1 MKKIILLVAVITGF
15 GMQAQNENNTT
26 TGIHVTGEGIVKV
39 APDKVTIKSQIEHE
53 GQNATSVKSQ
63 NDEVVDKVIKYL
75 KAEGVAEKNI
85 NTNYIN
91 LNKRYNYNDKTYTYV
106 ANQAI
111 SITLEDIGKYEAIMK
126 GLLENGLNGINGVEF
141 ESSDIEKH
149 KAEARRKAVLNA
161 KEKAEALAE
170 PLGQTVG
177 NAFMISEGS
186 NNNYQP
192 VYGSMRI
199 KGSADEASNQETIAP
214 GEMEINIKVNVAF
227 QLLME

>member
-1 MKKIILLVAVITGF
+1 MKKIILLFAVITGL
-15 GMQAQNENNTT
+15 GMQAQNENNNP
-26 TGIHVTGEGIVKV
+26 GIYVTGEGIVKV
-39 APDKVTIKSQIEHE
+39 SPDKVTINSQIEHE
-53 GQNATSVKSQ
+53 GQSATSVKSQ

-75 KAEGVAEKNI
+75 KSEGIAEKNI

-111 SITLEDIGKYEAIMK
+111 SITLEDISKYESIMK
-126 GLLENGLNGINGVEF
+126 GLLENGLNGINGIEF

-170 PLGQTVG
+170 PLGQKVG

-186 NNNYQP
+186 SNNNQP
-192 VYGSMRI
+192 VYRAMEMKAS
-199 KGSADEASNQETIAP
+199 SDQASNQETIAP
-214 GEMEINIKVNVAF
+214 GEMEVSISVNVAF

>member
-1 MKKIILLVAVITGF
+1 MKKIILLMAVITGF
-15 GMQAQNENNTT
+15 GMQAQNDTNS
-26 TGIHVTGEGIVKV
+26 GIHVTGEGIVKV

-53 GQNATSVKSQ
+53 GQSATSVKSQ
-63 NDEVVDKVIKYL
+63 NDEVVNKVIKYL
-75 KAEGVAEKNI
+75 KSEGIAEKNI

-111 SITLEDIGKYEAIMK
+111 SITLEDISKYESIMK
-126 GLLENGLNGINGVEF
+126 GLLENGLNGINGIEF
-141 ESSDIEKH
+141 ESSAIKKH

-161 KEKAEALAE
+161 KVKAEALAK

-177 NAFMISEGS
+177 KAYKISEGS
-186 NNNYQP
+186 SNNYQP
-192 VYGSMRI
+192 VYGAMRI
-199 KGSADEASNQETIAP
+199 KGSADEASNQETMAP
-214 GEMEINIKVNVAF
+214 GEMEISIDVNVSF

>member
-1 MKKIILLVAVITGF
+1 MKKLILLIAVVTGF
-15 GMQAQNENNTT
+15 GMQAQTENNN
-26 TGIHVTGEGIVKV
+26 TGIHVTGEGVVKV

-53 GQNATSVKSQ
+53 GQSATSVKSQ

-75 KAEGVAEKNI
+75 KSEGIAEKNI

-111 SITLEDIGKYEAIMK
+111 SITLEDISKYESIMK
-126 GLLENGLNGINGVEF
+126 GLLENGLNGINGIEF
-141 ESSDIEKH
+141 ESSEIDKH

-177 NAFMISEGS
+177 KAFKISEGS
-186 NNNYQP
+186 SNNNQP
-192 VYGSMRI
+192 VYRAMEMKAS
-199 KGSADEASNQETIAP
+199 SDQASNQETIAP
-214 GEMEINIKVNVAF
+214 GEMEISIEVNVAF

>member
-1 MKKIILLVAVITGF
+1 MKKIILLIAVITCF
-15 GMQAQNENNTT
+15 GMQAQNENNN
-26 TGIHVTGEGIVKV
+26 TGIYVTGKGTVKV

-53 GQNATSVKSQ
+53 GQSATSVKSQ

-75 KAEGVAEKNI
+75 KSEGITEKNI

-111 SITLEDIGKYEAIMK
+111 SITLEDISEYESIMK
-126 GLLENGLNGINGVEF
+126 GLLENGLNGINGIEF
-141 ESSDIEKH
+141 ESSEIEKH
-149 KAEARRKAVLNA
+149 KAEARGKAVLNA

-177 NAFMISEGS
+177 KAFKINEGS
-186 NNNYQP
+186 SNNYQP
-192 VYGSMRI
+192 VYRTMEMKAS
-199 KGSADEASNQETIAP
+199 SDQASNQETIAP
-214 GEMEINIKVNVAF
+214 GEMEVSIDVNVAF

>member
-1 MKKIILLVAVITGF
+1 MKKIILLMAVITGF
-15 GMQAQNENNTT
+15 GMQAQNDTNP
-26 TGIHVTGEGIVKV
+26 GIHVTGEGVVKV

-53 GQNATSVKSQ
+53 GQSATSVKSQ
-63 NDEVVDKVIKYL
+63 NDEVVNKVIKYL
-75 KAEGVAEKNI
+75 KSEGIAEKNI

-111 SITLEDIGKYEAIMK
+111 SITLEDISKYESIMK
-126 GLLENGLNGINGVEF
+126 GLLENGLNGINGIEF
-141 ESSDIEKH
+141 ESSAIKKH

-161 KEKAEALAE
+161 KEKAEALAK

-177 NAFMISEGS
+177 KAYKISEGS
-186 NNNYQP
+186 SNNYQP
-192 VYGSMRI
+192 VYGAMRI
-199 KGSADEASNQETIAP
+199 KGSADEASNQETMAP
-214 GEMEINIKVNVAF
+214 GEMEISIDVDVSF

>member
-1 MKKIILLVAVITGF
+1 MAVITGF
-15 GMQAQNENNTT
+15 GMQAQNDTNP
-26 TGIHVTGEGIVKV
+26 GIHVTGEGVVKV

-53 GQNATSVKSQ
+53 GQSATSVKSQ
-63 NDEVVDKVIKYL
+63 NDEVVNKVIKYL
-75 KAEGVAEKNI
+75 KSEGIAEKNI

-111 SITLEDIGKYEAIMK
+111 SITLEDISKYESIMK
-126 GLLENGLNGINGVEF
+126 GLLENGLNGINGIEF
-141 ESSDIEKH
+141 ESSEIKKH

-161 KEKAEALAE
+161 KEKAEALAK

-177 NAFMISEGS
+177 KAYKISEGS
-186 NNNYQP
+186 SNNYQP
-192 VYGSMRI
+192 VYGAMRI
-199 KGSADEASNQETIAP
+199 KGSADESSNQETMAP
-214 GEMEINIKVNVAF
+214 GEIEISIDVNVSF

>member
-1 MKKIILLVAVITGF
+1 MAVITGF
-15 GMQAQNENNTT
+15 GMQAQNDTNP
-26 TGIHVTGEGIVKV
+26 GIHVTGEGVVKV

-53 GQNATSVKSQ
+53 GQSATSVKFQ
-63 NDEVVDKVIKYL
+63 NDEVVNKVIKYL
-75 KAEGVAEKNI
+75 KSEGIAEKNI

-111 SITLEDIGKYEAIMK
+111 SITLEDIGKYESIMK
-126 GLLENGLNGINGVEF
+126 GLLENGLNGINGIEF
-141 ESSDIEKH
+141 ESSEIEKH

-161 KEKAEALAE
+161 KEKAEALAK

-177 NAFMISEGS
+177 KAYKISEGS
-186 NNNYQP
+186 SNNYQP
-192 VYGSMRI
+192 VYGAMRI
-199 KGSADEASNQETIAP
+199 KGSADEASNQETMAP
-214 GEMEINIKVNVAF
+214 GEMEISIDVNVSF

>member
-1 MKKIILLVAVITGF
+1 MKKLILLMAVITGF
-15 GMQAQNENNTT
+15 GMQAQNDTNP
-26 TGIHVTGEGIVKV
+26 GIHVTGEGVVKV

-53 GQNATSVKSQ
+53 GQSATSVKSQ
-63 NDEVVDKVIKYL
+63 NDEVVNKVIKYL
-75 KAEGVAEKNI
+75 KSEGIAEKNI

-111 SITLEDIGKYEAIMK
+111 SITLEDISKYESIMK
-126 GLLENGLNGINGVEF
+126 GLLENGLNGINGIEF
-141 ESSDIEKH
+141 ESSAIEKH

-161 KEKAEALAE
+161 KEKAEALAK

-177 NAFMISEGS
+177 KAYKISEGS
-186 NNNYQP
+186 SNNYQP
-192 VYGSMRI
+192 VYGAMRI
-199 KGSADEASNQETIAP
+199 KGSADEASNQETMAP
-214 GEMEINIKVNVAF
+214 GEMEISIDVNVSF

>member
-1 MKKIILLVAVITGF
+1 MKKIILLMAVITGF
-15 GMQAQNENNTT
+15 GMQAQNDTNP
-26 TGIHVTGEGIVKV
+26 GIHVTGEGVVKV

-53 GQNATSVKSQ
+53 GQSATSVKSQ
-63 NDEVVDKVIKYL
+63 NDEVVNKVIKYL
-75 KAEGVAEKNI
+75 KSEGIAEKNI

-111 SITLEDIGKYEAIMK
+111 SITLEDISKYESIMK
-126 GLLENGLNGINGVEF
+126 GLLENGLNGINGIEF
-141 ESSDIEKH
+141 ESSEIEKH

-161 KEKAEALAE
+161 KEKAEALAK

-177 NAFMISEGS
+177 KAYKISEGS
-186 NNNYQP
+186 SNNYQP
-192 VYGSMRI
+192 VYGAMRI
-199 KGSADEASNQETIAP
+199 KGSADEASNQETMAP
-214 GEMEINIKVNVAF
+214 GEMEISIDVDVSF

>member
-1 MKKIILLVAVITGF
+1 MKKIILLIAIVTGF
-15 GMQAQNENNTT
+15 GMQAQNTTNNY
-26 TGIHVTGEGIVKV
+26 GIHVTGKGVVKV
-39 APDKVTIKSQIEHE
+39 TPDKVTIKSQIEHE
-53 GQNATSVKSQ
+53 GQSATAVKSQ

-75 KAEGVAEKNI
+75 KSGGIAEKNI

-111 SITLEDIGKYEAIMK
+111 SITLEDIRKYETIMK
-126 GLLENGLNGINGVEF
+126 GLLENGLNGINGIEF
-141 ESSDIEKH
+141 ESSNIEKH
-149 KAEARRKAVLNA
+149 KAEARKKAVLNA

-177 NAFMISEGS
+177 KAFMISEGS
-186 NNNYQP
+186 GNNYQP
-192 VYGSMRI
+192 VYRAMEMKAS
-199 KGSADEASNQETIAP
+199 SDQASNQETIAP
-214 GEMEINIKVNVAF
+214 GEMEVSIEVSVAF

>member
-1 MKKIILLVAVITGF
+1 MAVITGF
-15 GMQAQNENNTT
+15 GMQAQNDTNP
-26 TGIHVTGEGIVKV
+26 GIHVTGEGVVKV

-53 GQNATSVKSQ
+53 GQSATSVKSQ
-63 NDEVVDKVIKYL
+63 NDEVVNKVIKYL
-75 KAEGVAEKNI
+75 KSEGIAEKNI

-111 SITLEDIGKYEAIMK
+111 SITLEDISKYESIMK
-126 GLLENGLNGINGVEF
+126 GLLENGLNGINGIEF
-141 ESSDIEKH
+141 ESSAIKKH

-161 KEKAEALAE
+161 KEKAEALAK

-177 NAFMISEGS
+177 KAYKISEGS
-186 NNNYQP
+186 SNNYQP
-192 VYGSMRI
+192 VYGAMRI
-199 KGSADEASNQETIAP
+199 KGSADEASNQETMAP
-214 GEMEINIKVNVAF
+214 GEMEISIDVDVSF

>member
-1 MKKIILLVAVITGF
+1 MAVITGF
-15 GMQAQNENNTT
+15 GMQAQNDTNP
-26 TGIHVTGEGIVKV
+26 GIHVTGEGVVKV

-53 GQNATSVKSQ
+53 GQSATSVKSQ
-63 NDEVVDKVIKYL
+63 NDEVVNKVIKYL
-75 KAEGVAEKNI
+75 KSEGIAEKNI

-111 SITLEDIGKYEAIMK
+111 SITLEDISKYESIMK
-126 GLLENGLNGINGVEF
+126 GLLENGLNGINGIEF
-141 ESSDIEKH
+141 ESSEIEKH

-161 KEKAEALAE
+161 KEKAEALAK

-177 NAFMISEGS
+177 KAYKISEGS
-186 NNNYQP
+186 SNNYQP
-192 VYGSMRI
+192 VYGAMRI
-199 KGSADEASNQETIAP
+199 KGSADEASNQETMAP
-214 GEMEINIKVNVAF
+214 GEMEISIDVDVSF

>member
-1 MKKIILLVAVITGF
+1 MKKLILLIAVVTGL
-15 GMQAQNENNTT
+15 GMQAQNDMN

-53 GQNATSVKSQ
+53 GQSATSVKSQ
-63 NDEVVDKVIKYL
+63 NDEVVNDIIKYL
-75 KAEGVAEKNI
+75 KSQGIAEKHI

-111 SITLEDIGKYEAIMK
+111 SITLEDISKYETIMK

-141 ESSDIEKH
+141 KSSDIDKH

-161 KEKAEALAE
+161 KEKAEALAA

-177 NAFMISEGS
+177 NAFFISEGS
-186 NNNYQP
+186 SDNYQP
-192 VYGSMRI
+192 VYRTLEMKAS
-199 KGSADEASNQETIAP
+199 SDQASNQETIAP
-214 GEMEINIKVNVAF
+214 GEMEVKVEVNVAF

>member
-1 MKKIILLVAVITGF
+1 MAVITGF
-15 GMQAQNENNTT
+15 GMQAQNDTNP
-26 TGIHVTGEGIVKV
+26 GIHVTGEGIVKV

-53 GQNATSVKSQ
+53 GQSATSVKSQ
-63 NDEVVDKVIKYL
+63 NDEVVNKVIKYL
-75 KAEGVAEKNI
+75 KSEGIAEKNI

-111 SITLEDIGKYEAIMK
+111 SITLEDISKYESIMK
-126 GLLENGLNGINGVEF
+126 GLLENGLNGINGIEF
-141 ESSDIEKH
+141 ESSEIEKH

-161 KEKAEALAE
+161 KEKAEALAK

-177 NAFMISEGS
+177 KAYKISEGS
-186 NNNYQP
+186 SNNYQP
-192 VYGSMRI
+192 VYGAMRI
-199 KGSADEASNQETIAP
+199 KGSADEASNQETMAP
-214 GEMEINIKVNVAF
+214 GEMEISIDVNVSF

>member
-1 MKKIILLVAVITGF
+1 MKKLILLIAVVTGL
-15 GMQAQNENNTT
+15 GMQAQNETNN
-26 TGIHVTGEGIVKV
+26 TGIHVTGEGVVKV

-53 GQNATSVKSQ
+53 GQSATSVKSQ

-75 KAEGVAEKNI
+75 KSEGIAEKNI

-111 SITLEDIGKYEAIMK
+111 SITLEDISKYESIMK
-126 GLLENGLNGINGVEF
+126 GLLENGLNGINGIEF
-141 ESSDIEKH
+141 ESSEIDKH

-161 KEKAEALAE
+161 KQKAEALAE

-177 NAFMISEGS
+177 KAFKISEGS
-186 NNNYQP
+186 SNNNQP
-192 VYGSMRI
+192 VYRAMEMKAS
-199 KGSADEASNQETIAP
+199 SDQASNQETIAP
-214 GEMEINIKVNVAF
+214 GEMEISIEVNVAF

>member
-1 MKKIILLVAVITGF
+1 MKKLILLIAVVSGF
-15 GMQAQNENNTT
+15 AMQAQNENNN

-53 GQNATSVKSQ
+53 GQSATSVKSQ

-75 KAEGVAEKNI
+75 KSEGIAEKNI

-111 SITLEDIGKYEAIMK
+111 SITLEDISKYESIMK
-126 GLLENGLNGINGVEF
+126 GLLENGLNGINGIEF
-141 ESSDIEKH
+141 ESSNIEKH
-149 KAEARRKAVLNA
+149 KVEARRKAVLNA

-177 NAFMISEGS
+177 KAFMISEGS
-186 NNNYQP
+186 SNNYQP

-214 GEMEINIKVNVAF
+214 GEMEISIDVNVAF

>member
-1 MKKIILLVAVITGF
+1 MAVITGF
-15 GMQAQNENNTT
+15 GMQAQNDTNP
-26 TGIHVTGEGIVKV
+26 GIHVTGEGIVKV

-53 GQNATSVKSQ
+53 GQSATSVKSQ
-63 NDEVVDKVIKYL
+63 NDEVVNKVIKYL
-75 KAEGVAEKNI
+75 KSEGIAEKNI

-111 SITLEDIGKYEAIMK
+111 SITLEDISKYESIMK
-126 GLLENGLNGINGVEF
+126 GLLENGLNGINGIEF
-141 ESSDIEKH
+141 ESSAIEKH

-161 KEKAEALAE
+161 KEKAEALAK

-177 NAFMISEGS
+177 KAYKISEGS
-186 NNNYQP
+186 SNNYQP
-192 VYGSMRI
+192 VYGAMRI
-199 KGSADEASNQETIAP
+199 KGSADESSNQETMAP
-214 GEMEINIKVNVAF
+214 GEMEISIDVNVSF

>member
-1 MKKIILLVAVITGF
+1 MAVITGF
-15 GMQAQNENNTT
+15 GMQAQNDTNP
-26 TGIHVTGEGIVKV
+26 GIHVTGEGVVKV

-53 GQNATSVKSQ
+53 GQSATSVKSQ
-63 NDEVVDKVIKYL
+63 NDEVVNKVIKYL
-75 KAEGVAEKNI
+75 KSEGIAEKNI

-111 SITLEDIGKYEAIMK
+111 SITLEDISKYESIMK
-126 GLLENGLNGINGVEF
+126 GLLENGLNGINGIEF
-141 ESSDIEKH
+141 ESSAIEKH

-161 KEKAEALAE
+161 KVKAEALAK

-177 NAFMISEGS
+177 KAYKISEGS
-186 NNNYQP
+186 SNNYQP
-192 VYGSMRI
+192 VYGAMRI
-199 KGSADEASNQETIAP
+199 KGSADEASNQETMAP
-214 GEMEINIKVNVAF
+214 GEMEISIDVNVSF

>member
-1 MKKIILLVAVITGF
+1 MAVITGF
-15 GMQAQNENNTT
+15 GMQAQNDTNP
-26 TGIHVTGEGIVKV
+26 GIHVTGEGVVKV

-53 GQNATSVKSQ
+53 GQSATSVKSQ
-63 NDEVVDKVIKYL
+63 NDEVVNKVIKYL
-75 KAEGVAEKNI
+75 KSEGIAEKNI

-111 SITLEDIGKYEAIMK
+111 SITLEDISKYESIMK
-126 GLLENGLNGINGVEF
+126 GLLENGLNGINGIEF
-141 ESSDIEKH
+141 ESSEIEKH

-161 KEKAEALAE
+161 KEKAEALAK

-177 NAFMISEGS
+177 KAYKISEGS
-186 NNNYQP
+186 SNNYQP
-192 VYGSMRI
+192 VYGAMRI
-199 KGSADEASNQETIAP
+199 KGSADEASNQETMAP
-214 GEMEINIKVNVAF
+214 GEMEISIDVNVSF

>member
-1 MKKIILLVAVITGF
+1 MAVITGF
-15 GMQAQNENNTT
+15 GMQAQNDTNP
-26 TGIHVTGEGIVKV
+26 GIHVTGEGVVKV

-53 GQNATSVKSQ
+53 GQSATSVKSQ
-63 NDEVVDKVIKYL
+63 NDEVVNKVIKYL
-75 KAEGVAEKNI
+75 KSEGIAEKNI

-111 SITLEDIGKYEAIMK
+111 SITLEDISKYESIMK
-126 GLLENGLNGINGVEF
+126 GLLENGLNGINGIEF
-141 ESSDIEKH
+141 ESSEIKKH

-161 KEKAEALAE
+161 KEKAEALAK

-177 NAFMISEGS
+177 KAYKISEGS
-186 NNNYQP
+186 SNNYQP
-192 VYGSMRI
+192 VYGAMRI
-199 KGSADEASNQETIAP
+199 KGSADEASNQETMAP
-214 GEMEINIKVNVAF
+214 GEMEISIDVDVSF

>member
-1 MKKIILLVAVITGF
+1 MKKIILLMAVITGL
-15 GMQAQNENNTT
+15 GMQAQNDTNP
-26 TGIHVTGEGIVKV
+26 GIHVTGEGVVKV

-53 GQNATSVKSQ
+53 GQSATSVKSQ
-63 NDEVVDKVIKYL
+63 NDEVVNKVIKYL
-75 KAEGVAEKNI
+75 KSEGIAEKNI

-111 SITLEDIGKYEAIMK
+111 SITLEDISKYESIMK
-126 GLLENGLNGINGVEF
+126 GLLENGLNGINGIEF
-141 ESSDIEKH
+141 ESSEIEKH

-161 KEKAEALAE
+161 KEKAEALAK

-177 NAFMISEGS
+177 KAYKISEGS
-186 NNNYQP
+186 SNNYQP
-192 VYGSMRI
+192 VYGAMRI
-199 KGSADEASNQETIAP
+199 KGSADEASNQETMAP
-214 GEMEINIKVNVAF
+214 GEMEISIDVNVSF

>member
-1 MKKIILLVAVITGF
+1 MAVITGL
-15 GMQAQNENNTT
+15 GMQAQNDTNP
-26 TGIHVTGEGIVKV
+26 GIHVTGEGVVKV

-53 GQNATSVKSQ
+53 GQSATSVKSQ
-63 NDEVVDKVIKYL
+63 NDEVVNKVIKYL
-75 KAEGVAEKNI
+75 KSEGIAEKNI

-111 SITLEDIGKYEAIMK
+111 SITLEDISKYESIMK
-126 GLLENGLNGINGVEF
+126 GLLENGLNGINGIEF
-141 ESSDIEKH
+141 ESSEIEKH

-161 KEKAEALAE
+161 KEKAEALAK

-177 NAFMISEGS
+177 KAYKISEGS
-186 NNNYQP
+186 SNNYQP
-192 VYGSMRI
+192 VYGAMRI
-199 KGSADEASNQETIAP
+199 KGSADEASNQETMAP
-214 GEMEINIKVNVAF
+214 GEMEISIDVNVSF